1 MQVNLNQYKGAII
14 DYGCSICQKY
24 DNYFED
30 FTNKISRIKS
40 DSCDHFDIK
49 FIYNLDK
56 NILKY
61 MVSFNC
67 KNCGVNKIFDL
78 YKNSNV
84 YNIHYICNNCK
95 NGDSNVQM
103 LLSDEIIKDDDSQK
117 KNIIKNKVYN
127 MQIKSNNNNFA
138 NFNNNLN
145 QINNFN
151 NIHPINNM
159 NLVGGNPNPM
169 NNMMNNNF
177 IFNNNMMMNN
187 FMFNNN
193 MNMPQINQI
202 NMLMGNM
209 NINNIN
215 NNLPNFSN
223 QNKKHDK
230 QINIIFK
237 DTTGVHY
244 NFSVSSLDCVFS
256 EVVREFL
263 KKNPNINIDEVGG
276 FLCDAHMI
284 QNHKTLK
291 ENNISENKIIV
302 MIRAK

>member
-1 MQVNLNQYKGAII
+1 
-14 DYGCSICQKY
+14 
-24 DNYFED
+24 
-30 FTNKISRIKS
+30 
-40 DSCDHFDIK
+40 
-49 FIYNLDK
+49 
-56 NILKY
+56 

-78 YKNSNV
+78 YENSNV

-187 FMFNNN
+187 FMFN
-193 MNMPQINQI
+193 
-202 NMLMGNM
+202 
-209 NINNIN
+209 
-215 NNLPNFSN
+215 
-223 QNKKHDK
+223 
-230 QINIIFK
+230 
-237 DTTGVHY
+237 T
-244 NFSVSSLDCVFS
+244 
-256 EVVREFL
+256 
-263 KKNPNINIDEVGG
+263 
-276 FLCDAHMI
+276 
-284 QNHKTLK
+284 
-291 ENNISENKIIV
+291 
-302 MIRAK
+302 